1 MVQPP
6 VTANGP
12 LHGIRVLEFSQIV
25 AAPTCGYLLADL
37 GADVVKVEPPG
48 GEQTR
53 RTAAVVP
60 NEGKGYQALNRGKR
74 SLIVEMHDPR
84 GQALI
89 QKIMPTID
97 VLLIN
102 YRLGVAERMG
112 IDYATVRKLRPDI
125 IYWQNTGFGESG
137 PDAYRAGSDIVAQAY
152 SGLMALDSKMNDD
165 GAPDL
170 IASPIADIAT
180 GLGAAMAICSAL
192 YHRAITGEGQRLAS
206 SLLRSSLMLMNG
218 TVMREP
224 VHDAVVRDPMVQ
236 AVDKLKAQGAPYD
249 QLLAKRGELQ
259 LLRTSFR
266 LYYGGYK
273 AQGGAVVLG
282 ALTKQNRDGMRKVLG
297 IYGEE
302 HSDDPDYDAYD
313 PANQKQAEEWKRVIR
328 AKFMERT
335 AEQWVAAFDAAGVPV
350 APVAFP
356 EDMADNPQALAD
368 EMIFELVHTI
378 TGPQRVVGPIVTM
391 SKTPTGPRRAAPAL
405 GEHSREILIERGV
418 PADEVEALIAA
429 DVVYQG

>member
-6 VTANGP
+6 VTGNGP
-12 LHGIRVLEFSQIV
+12 LDGIRVLEFSQIV

-53 RTAAVVP
+53 HTAAVVP

-74 SLIVEMHDPR
+74 SLIVELHDPR
-84 GQALI
+84 GREII
-89 QKIMPTID
+89 QKILPTID

-112 IDYATVRKLRPDI
+112 IDYDTVRQYRPDI
-125 IYWQNTGFGESG
+125 IYWQNTGFGEGG

-152 SGLMALDSKMNDD
+152 SGLMALDAKLNDD

-170 IASPIADIAT
+170 IASPIADIAS
-180 GLGAAMAICSAL
+180 GLGAAMAICAAL
-192 YHRAITGEGQRLAS
+192 YHRNLTGEGQRLSS

-224 VHDAVVRDPMVQ
+224 VHDSVVRDPMM
-236 AVDKLKAQGAPYD
+236 AELAALRESGASYD
-249 QLLAKRGELQ
+249 ALLAKRKA
-259 LLRTSFR
+259 LLLARASFR

-273 AQGGAVVLG
+273 AKNGGVVLG
-282 ALTKQNRDGMRKVLG
+282 ALTRANRDGMRKVLG
-297 IYGEE
+297 IYGQEL
-302 HSDDPDYDAYD
+302 SDEPGYDAHD
-313 PANQKQAEEWKRVIR
+313 PANQKKAEEWKRVIR

-335 AEQWVAAFDAAGVPV
+335 VEEWVHDFDQAKVPV
-350 APVAFP
+350 APVAWP
-356 EDMADNPQALAD
+356 EDMFDNPQVEAD
-368 EMIFELVHTI
+368 QMIFELEHAV
-378 TGPQRVVGPIVTM
+378 TGPQRVIGPIVTM
-391 SKTPTGPRRAAPAL
+391 SKTPTGPHRAAPAL
-405 GEHSREILIERGV
+405 GQHTREVLLERGV
-418 PADEVEALIAA
+418 PTTEIDSLLQDGVI
-429 DVVYQG
+429 YQM

>member
-6 VTANGP
+6 VTGNGP

-60 NEGKGYQALNRGKR
+60 NEGKGFQALNRGKR

-84 GQALI
+84 GREVI
-89 QKIMPTID
+89 QKILPTID

-112 IDYATVRKLRPDI
+112 IDYESVRKIRPDI
-125 IYWQNTGFGESG
+125 IYWQNTGFGEGG

-152 SGLMALDSKMNDD
+152 SGLMALDAKVNDD

-180 GLGAAMAICSAL
+180 GLGAAMAICAAL
-192 YHRAITGEGQRLAS
+192 YHRSLTGDGQRLSS

-218 TVMREP
+218 SVMREP
-224 VHDAVVRDPMVQ
+224 VHDAVVRDPMMQ
-236 AVDKLKAQGAPYD
+236 AVADLKAQGASYD
-249 QLLAKRGELQ
+249 QLLQKRNELQ
-259 LLRTSFR
+259 TLRAAFR

-273 AQGGAVVLG
+273 AKDGGVVLG
-282 ALTKQNRDGMRKVLG
+282 ALTKANRDGMRKVLG
-297 IYGEE
+297 VYGQEN
-302 HSDDPDYDAYD
+302 SDDPDYDAYN
-313 PANQKQAEEWKRVIR
+313 PANQAEAEQWRRVIR

-335 AEQWVAAFDAAGVPV
+335 ADEWVRAFDEAGVPV

-356 EDMADNPQALAD
+356 EDMADNPQVLAD
-368 EMIFELVHTI
+368 EMIFELTHTV

-391 SKTPTGPRRAAPAL
+391 SKTPAGPRRPAPAL
-405 GEHSREILIERGV
+405 GEHTREVLIERGL
-418 PADEVEALIAA
+418 PAAEVDALIAS
-429 DVVYQG
+429 DVLYQM